1 MVKARKR
8 SGVTEA
14 TLEPERPAPN
24 LAKAAAAIDD
34 FLRALG
40 HDPGR
45 NPDLKGTG
53 ERVAAAFAEELLA
66 GYREDPVAA
75 LLRELIPVRPGEP
88 TVIVRN
94 VPVATMCPH
103 HLLPAQ
109 GKATIA
115 YQPARLLAGIG
126 AIAKLATLLAKRL
139 SLQETLNNAIVSEL
153 DRALKPAWLACT
165 IHMTHGC
172 MVLRGEHAY
181 GTSIQTWKER
191 GNVPDAMRQQLM
203 LAAGSP

>member
-1 MVKARKR
+1 VKTRKR
-8 SGVTEA
+8 TSGAEA
-14 TLEPERPAPN
+14 PLEPERPAPN

-40 HDPGR
+40 HDPSK
-45 NPDLKGTG
+45 NPDLNGTG
-53 ERVAAAFAEELLA
+53 ERVATAFAEELLA
-66 GYREDPVAA
+66 GYREDPIAA
-75 LLRELIPVRPGEP
+75 LLRELIPVQPGEP

-94 VPVATMCPH
+94 VQVATMCPH
-103 HLLPAQ
+103 HLLPAH

-153 DRALKPAWLACT
+153 NRALKPVWIACT
-165 IHMTHGC
+165 VHMTHGC
-172 MVLRGEHAY
+172 MVLRGEHAH

-191 GNVPDAMRQQLM
+191 GNVPDAMRLQLM
-203 LAAGSP
+203 QATPFP